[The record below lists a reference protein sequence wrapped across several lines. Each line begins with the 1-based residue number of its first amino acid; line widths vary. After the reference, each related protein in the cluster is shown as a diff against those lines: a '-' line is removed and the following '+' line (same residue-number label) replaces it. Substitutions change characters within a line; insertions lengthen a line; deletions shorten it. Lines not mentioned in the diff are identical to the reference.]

1 MRKLIVGGNWK
12 MNRGTPKESK
22 EMLIKLVPLIKNV
35 SNVDVVIAPPFTAL
49 ISAYEII
56 KDTNIKLGAQNMYYE
71 EKGAFTGE
79 ISPQFLQEIGVE
91 YIIIGHSE
99 RRNIFNESDDL
110 VNKKLKKALKIGL
123 KPIVC
128 IGEHLEEREA
138 GRTKAVIENQMR
150 ESFKDLTRDQMI
162 QTVIAYEPIWA
173 IGTGKTATPEQAEE
187 IHMFIRG
194 LISQK
199 YDQETANLVRIQYG
213 GSVKPQNA
221 EILFSKE
228 NIENAEIL
236 FSKENI
242 DGGLV
247 GGASLQ
253 SESLAE
259 IVLAAEKSF

>member
-1 MRKLIVGGNWK
+1 MRKPIVGGNWK
-12 MNRGTPKESK
+12 MNRGTPKET
-22 EMLIKLVPLIKNV
+22 EDMLMNFVPLVKNLL
-35 SNVDVVIAPPFTAL
+35 NVDVVIAPPFTGL

-56 KDTNIKLGAQNMYYE
+56 KNTNIKLGAQNMYYE

-79 ISPQFLQEIGVE
+79 ISPKFLKDIRVE
-91 YIIIGHSE
+91 YVILGHSE
-99 RRNIFNESDDL
+99 RRNIFNESDVL
-110 VNKKLKKALKIGL
+110 VNKKLKKALSVGL

-138 GRTKAVIENQMR
+138 GKTKDIIKFQIN
-150 ESFKDLTRDQMI
+150 ESFKNLNKDQMI

-187 IHMFIRG
+187 VHMFIRE

-199 YDQETANLVRIQYG
+199 YNRETADSVRIQYG
-213 GSVKPQNA
+213 GSVKPNNA
-221 EILFSKE
+221 EILF
-228 NIENAEIL
+228 N
-236 FSKENI
+236 KENI

-259 IVLAAEKSF
+259 IVLAAEKSFR